1 MAPPAFLNRVAPWGC
16 YPSTSPTTN
25 KDEEGVLLS
34 LIEHES
40 SIPTLHLLF
49 YSILA
54 YIVYKLLL
62 YPRFLSP
69 LRSLPQP
76 KGGYPIL
83 GHSLS
88 RFQQPLGKTYLHFM
102 NTVPNSGLIL
112 FRDLFHTDHLLLTS
126 PEALAET
133 LVRKPY
139 HFDKPPEIRLFTSR
153 ILGGGLLTAAGVTH
167 KMQRRHVVPSFTLR
181 NTRRLA
187 GLFWRKSEEL
197 VDGVKRDM
205 EITVLGGAQGLSG
218 DEEGTVVV
226 DMNVWATRSTLDVFG
241 DAALGLELG
250 LLRGCDHPIV
260 RAYEGAFRSTPGKD
274 LLFAGMASHFRW
286 VVDWIPWAVDKEFDD
301 STAYLRQFC
310 REAIHRGRQRQRGE
324 QELKKE
330 RAQEQ
335 DDQPDLL
342 SKMLASGKFTDDE
355 LVDQFLTF
363 LAAGHET
370 VAATFGWTI
379 HLLASHPHIQTRV
392 REELRFHASRS
403 GDQMAESLESLPL
416 LHGVCNEAI
425 RLYPSVPITPR
436 VATRE
441 TSILNH
447 AVPKDTRIM
456 IAPCAINRSPHLWGS
471 TADEFM
477 PDRWIDAAT
486 GLVNK
491 TGGAESLYAN
501 LTFLHGAHGCIGAD
515 YAKVELRAMVAAFV
529 QAFEMDIRAED
540 QGRVIVRGRLATRPG
555 DENGR
560 LLIRLKAV

>member
-1 MAPPAFLNRVAPWGC
+1 MAPPTFLNRVAPWAC
-16 YPSTSPTTN
+16 HPSTTSSSTAS

-34 LIEHES
+34 VIKNET
-40 SIPTLHLLF
+40 SIPPLQLPI
-49 YSILA
+49 YCILA
-54 YIVYKLLL
+54 YIIYKLLL

-83 GHSLS
+83 GHAFS
-88 RFQQPLGKTYLHFM
+88 RFEQPLGKTYLHFM

-126 PEALAET
+126 PEALAEV

-139 HFDKPPEIRLFTSR
+139 HFDNPPEIRLFTSR
-153 ILGGGLLTAAGVTH
+153 ILGGGLLTSAGGTH
-167 KMQRRHVVPSFTLR
+167 RIQRRHVMPSFTLR

-187 GLFWRKSEEL
+187 WLFWKRSGEL
-197 VDGVKRDM
+197 VDGVKREM
-205 EITVLGGAQGLSG
+205 EIDLLPGAGGPSG
-218 DEEGTVVV
+218 DEKGTVV
-226 DMNVWATRSTLDVFG
+226 DMNVWATKITLDVFG

-274 LLFAGMASHFRW
+274 LLFFAAMAR
-286 VVDWIPWAVDKEFDD
+286 VVDWIPWAVDREFDD

-310 REAIHRGRQRQRGE
+310 REAIQRSRQR

-330 RAQEQ
+330 RGQEQ
-335 DDQPDLL
+335 DNQPDLL
-342 SKMLASGKFTDDE
+342 SKMLASGKFTDEE

-370 VAATFGWTI
+370 VAGTFGWAI
-379 HLLASHPHIQTRV
+379 NLLASHSSIQDRL
-392 REELRFHASRS
+392 REELRLHASRP

-416 LHGVCNEAI
+416 LYGVCNEAI

-436 VATRE
+436 VASRE
-441 TSILNH
+441 TSILNYT
-447 AVPKDTRIM
+447 VPKDTRIM
-456 IAPCAINRSPHLWGS
+456 IAPCAINRAPHLWGP
-471 TADEFM
+471 TADESV
-477 PDRWIDAAT
+477 PDRWVDAAT
-486 GLVNK
+486 GLMNK
-491 TGGAESLYAN
+491 TGGAESVYAN

-515 YAKVELRAMVAAFV
+515 YARAELRAMVAAFV
-529 QAFEMDIRAED
+529 LAFEMEIRAED
-540 QGRVIVRGRLATRPG
+540 RGKVTVRGRLAARPG
-555 DENGR
+555 DEDGR